1 VITLDLGKAIKLVRT
16 AAGMRQGAVAKQ
28 VGVSANYLSLIE
40 NGKRE
45 PSVSF
50 LRKLA
55 SALGVPVGIFF
66 WQEGDSTK
74 PGGPQ
79 LDTLRELLTR
89 LEVVYLQNS
98 RKKRAKKR
106 AA

>member
-1 VITLDLGKAIKLVRT
+1 
-16 AAGMRQGAVAKQ
+16 MRQGAVAKQ
-28 VGVSANYLSLIE
+28 VGVTANYLSLIE

-66 WQEGDSTK
+66 FWQEADSATSA
-74 PGGPQ
+74 GPH
-79 LDTLRELLTR
+79 LDTLKALLTR

-98 RKKRAKKR
+98 RKKRVKKR

>member
-1 VITLDLGKAIKLVRT
+1 MDLGKAIKLVRT
-16 AAGMRQGAVAKQ
+16 AAGMRQGTVAKQ
-28 VGVSANYLSLIE
+28 LGVTANYLSLIE

-55 SALGVPVGIFF
+55 STLGVPVGIFF
-66 WQEGDSTK
+66 FWQEVDSTK
-74 PGGPQ
+74 SSGPQ
-79 LDTLRELLTR
+79 LDTLKELLTR

-98 RKKRAKKR
+98 RRKRAKRR

>member
-1 VITLDLGKAIKLVRT
+1 MELGKAIKLVRT
-16 AAGMRQGAVAKQ
+16 AAGMRQGVVAKQ
-28 VGVSANYLSLIE
+28 VGVTANYLSLIE

-55 SALGVPVGIFF
+55 STLGVPVGIFF
-66 WQEGDSTK
+66 FWQEVDSTK
-74 PGGPQ
+74 SSGPQ
-79 LDTLRELLTR
+79 LDTLKELLTR

-98 RKKRAKKR
+98 RRKRAKRR

>member
-1 VITLDLGKAIKLVRT
+1 VNLGKAIKLVRT
-16 AAGMRQGAVAKQ
+16 AAGIRQGALARQ
-28 VGVSANYLSLIE
+28 VNVTANYLSLIE

-45 PSVSF
+45 PSISF

-55 SALGVPVGIFF
+55 SALGVPVAIFFF
-66 WQEGDSTK
+66 WQEADSK
-74 PGGPQ
+74 QFAGPQ

-98 RKKRAKKR
+98 RRKPARKRVA
-106 AA
+106 

>member
-1 VITLDLGKAIKLVRT
+1 
-16 AAGMRQGAVAKQ
+16 MRQGTVAKQ
-28 VGVSANYLSLIE
+28 LGVTANYLSLIE

-45 PSVSF
+45 PSLSF

-66 WQEGDSTK
+66 FWQEADSTK
-74 PGGPQ
+74 SAGRE
-79 LDTLRELLTR
+79 LDTLKELLTR
-89 LEVVYLQNS
+89 LEALYMQNS